1 MNISIHLR
9 QRIHMRRL
17 FYPHPSKDFPKPVY
31 HLISCLM
38 VVIHV
43 AEYDV
48 LRDEAIAYSEALQA
62 AG

>member
-1 MNISIHLR
+1 MNIFTHQR
-9 QRIHMRRL
+9 QRIHMLPRC
-17 FYPHPSKDFPKPVY
+17 YPPLSEDFPKPVY
-31 HLISCLM
+31 WLISCLI